1 MRNADVSRKTLLN
14 SLGAS
19 HTVSII
25 VLLFATRSYHHS
37 IYIQHVLTSSSSDVN
52 ASHVDLRQFVFAQR
66 SVDVRGGFGKAQS
79 VIIN

>member
-37 IYIQHVLTSSSSDVN
+37 ISSTYSHLPLPTLTLLTLTCDNLSSHRDPLTSEEGL
-52 ASHVDLRQFVFAQR
+52 AKR
-66 SVDVRGGFGKAQS
+66 SP
-79 VIIN
+79 